1 MKQGD
6 EIRCRDCFETTVW
19 RRKLLP
25 DDWIVVLDDPPY
37 ALCGRCQEAVRRLP

>member
-6 EIRCRDCFETTVW
+6 LLECRDCPAQVLW
-19 RRKLLP
+19 KRKLLP

-37 ALCGRCQEAVRRLP
+37 ALCGRCQEGVRRLA